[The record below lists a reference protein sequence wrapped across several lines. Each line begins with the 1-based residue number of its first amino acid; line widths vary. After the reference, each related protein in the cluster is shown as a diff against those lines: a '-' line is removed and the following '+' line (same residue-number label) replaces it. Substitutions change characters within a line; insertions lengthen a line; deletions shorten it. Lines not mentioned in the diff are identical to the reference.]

1 MKIPTF
7 ASLAFLALL
16 VRSVSADSLL
26 DGGPDRAPVNVV
38 PGTTVP
44 LTAHLNNLTAQTIY
58 LRGLSYSASETFTGT
73 VSLSGFLTNAPD
85 SLLPGDSWHGVIATI
100 DVPAGPGT
108 NTGHRLDFFVTGG
121 VTRFDDEVVSELT
134 FAVDDSTPTTSAG
147 DAALPR
153 TLQLSAAPN
162 PGKGTTRIHLA
173 LPVAGRVDLRLFDVA
188 GRTRRVIVARA
199 MEAGETSFDWNGRDD
214 AGISLPAG
222 TYFLRA
228 QTPSGTRRVKL
239 IRVR

>member
-1 MKIPTF
+1 MRFPTL
-7 ASLAFLALL
+7 ASLALLALL
-16 VRSVSADSLL
+16 VKAAAADSLL

-58 LRGLSYSASETFTGT
+58 LRGVSYSASETFTGT
-73 VSLSGFLTNAPD
+73 VSLGDFMANAPD
-85 SLLPGDSWHGVIATI
+85 SLLPGDSWHGVIATL

-108 NTGHRLDFFVTGG
+108 NSGHRLDFFVTGG
-121 VTRFDDEVVSELT
+121 VTRFDGEVVSELT
-134 FAVDDSTPTTSAG
+134 FAVDDSTPTTGAG

-153 TLQLSAAPN
+153 TLQLSVAPN
-162 PGKGTTRIHLA
+162 PGRGPTHIRLA
-173 LPVAGRVDLRLFDVA
+173 LPAPGRVDLRVFDVA
-188 GRTRRVIVARA
+188 GRTRRVIVVRTL
-199 MEAGETSFDWNGRDD
+199 EAGVTSFSWDGRDD
-214 AGISLPAG
+214 GGLALPAG

-239 IRVR
+239 VRVR

>member
-1 MKIPTF
+1 MRFPTLT
-7 ASLAFLALL
+7 SLALLALL
-16 VRSVSADSLL
+16 VRAASSDSLL

-44 LTAHLNNLTAQTIY
+44 LTAHLNNLTANTIY

-73 VSLSGFLTNAPD
+73 VSLSGFLANAPD

-121 VTRFDDEVVSELT
+121 VTRFDGEVVSELT
-134 FAVDDSTPTTSAG
+134 FAVDDSTPTTGAG

-162 PGKGTTRIHLA
+162 PGRASTRIRLA
-173 LPVAGRVDLRLFDVA
+173 LPAPGRVDLRIFDVG
-188 GRTRRVIVARA
+188 GRARRVIVSRV
-199 MEAGETSFDWNGRDD
+199 MEAGEASFTWDGRDD
-214 AGISLPAG
+214 GGLMVPAG

-239 IRVR
+239 VRVR